1 MSIELVLAIILF
13 GLLPLI
19 ERLIRGARES
29 QGGTTRPAPPPW
41 EPADEDDGEPY
52 VLEPPPMPAPPMPEP
67 RMPEPRMPAPR
78 VEKPLPPTA
87 KPAPVAPRVTPSR
100 APSRV
105 TAHDRRTDDAFKGA
119 RARRGRRD
127 IAAALHSE
135 AGLRRAV
142 VLMTILGPCRAL
154 SPYDHG

>member
-1 MSIELVLAIILF
+1 MSIELILAIIFF

-19 ERLIRGARES
+19 ERLIRAARES
-29 QGGTTRPAPPPW
+29 QEGGTARPAPPPW
-41 EPADEDDGEPY
+41 QPADEDDDETY
-52 VLEPPPMPAPPMPEP
+52 VLEPPPMPAPPMPAP
-67 RMPEPRMPAPR
+67 SVPAPR
-78 VEKPLPPTA
+78 V
-87 KPAPVAPRVTPSR
+87 PAPRLDQPRAAATRVPLASREAPSR

-105 TAHDRRTDDAFKGA
+105 TAHDRRTDDAFRGA
-119 RARRGRRD
+119 RTRRSRRD

-154 SPYDHG
+154 SPYDR

>member
-1 MSIELVLAIILF
+1 MSIELILAIIFF

-19 ERLIRGARES
+19 ERLIRAARES
-29 QGGTTRPAPPPW
+29 QGGTARPAPPPW
-41 EPADEDDGEPY
+41 EPDEEDDEPY
-52 VLEPPPMPAPPMPEP
+52 VFEPPPMPM
-67 RMPEPRMPAPR
+67 PRMPAPR
-78 VEKPLPPTA
+78 VEKPRVPAL
-87 KPAPVAPRVTPSR
+87 KPALAAERTAPSR

-127 IAAALHSE
+127 IADALHSE

-154 SPYDHG
+154 SPYDR

>member
-1 MSIELVLAIILF
+1 MSIELILAIIFF

-19 ERLIRGARES
+19 ERLIRAAREG
-29 QGGTTRPAPPPW
+29 QGGTARPAPPPW
-41 EPADEDDGEPY
+41 EPAEEDDEPY
-52 VLEPPPMPAPPMPEP
+52 VFEPPPMPMPMP
-67 RMPEPRMPAPR
+67 MPAPR
-78 VEKPLPPTA
+78 VEKPRPTA
-87 KPAPVAPRVTPSR
+87 VKAAPVTPRVAPSR

-119 RARRGRRD
+119 RKGRARRD

-154 SPYDHG
+154 SPYDR

>member
-1 MSIELVLAIILF
+1 MSIELILAIIFF

-19 ERLIRGARES
+19 ERLIRAARERE
-29 QGGTTRPAPPPW
+29 GGTARPAPPPW
-41 EPADEDDGEPY
+41 EPAGEEWEPAEEEEDEPY
-52 VLEPPPMPAPPMPEP
+52 VLEPPPMPMPA
-67 RMPEPRMPAPR
+67 PRMPAPR
-78 VEKPLPPTA
+78 VEKPRVPAL
-87 KPAPVAPRVTPSR
+87 KPAPVTPRMAPSR

-119 RARRGRRD
+119 RRRRGRRD
-127 IAAALHSE
+127 IAAALHSD

-154 SPYDHG
+154 SPYDR